1 MSATCHGSLP
11 CHGSFDSRYLL
22 YADALRI
29 FIREGQTLQQLQA
42 SLCWARLMTMHQ
54 SFPWLYSDPAQ
65 LYINLKHETST

>member
-1 MSATCHGSLP
+1 MSISCPAP
-11 CHGSFDSRYLL
+11 FDARYLL

-42 SLCWARLMTMHQ
+42 SLCWAHLMNLHQ

-65 LYINLKHETST
+65 LYINLKREFSS